1 MDRLSILDEISQLK
15 EVGDMLWISF
25 WGHFP
30 LPAVKG
36 TNLTGQASDC
46 DQNHAAYG
54 YSISE

>member
-1 MDRLSILDEISQLK
+1 MKSVNLRKLETCLEFLF
-15 EVGDMLWISF
+15 GDGS
-25 WGHFP
+25 P

-36 TNLTGQASDC
+36 TNLTGQASNC